1 MEQILL
7 EIISKPM
14 KDNKVIKSHQHGF
27 TKWNSCLINPIA
39 FCDEMTSLVAARRT
53 IDTVYLDFSKSFDI
67 VSSNII
73 IDKLIKYGLD
83 DNAKSCT

>member
-7 EIISKPM
+7 EIISKTM
-14 KDNKVIKSHQHGF
+14 KDKKVIESHQHGF
-27 TKWNSCLINPIA
+27 TKGNSCLINPIA
-39 FCDEMTSLVAARRT
+39 ICGEMTALVAAM
-53 IDTVYLDFSKSFDI
+53 DTVYLDFSKSFDI

-73 IDKLIKYGLD
+73 IDKLIKYRLD